1 LKLDADTFFRELF
14 GDELDPGHTLELREL
29 SRVDDGRRQRFF
41 SSVDEFI
48 EAAKNQV
55 EGWCLYH
62 GVNVRNGNQ
71 GTADAVKLV
80 TSIWADVDDK
90 NFTDGRRGAVAAIK
104 DFPIPPTV
112 VVDSGHG
119 LQPYWLLKEPEALEN
134 PGEFRRTLRGV
145 QRRIGSDIV
154 DDLPRILR
162 CPGTINYKAE
172 PVDCKVIFADFS
184 RRFCISDFVDFAE
197 PDEGPRKSAEP
208 VDGDITENRNK
219 ALFSLAGSMR
229 RRGMSSAA
237 ILAALLTENARRCKP
252 PMDESE
258 VREIARKGAKYEPGD
273 PVAANRPSA
282 STGDWRLYDLA
293 ELPTVEVPPLRW
305 IVDGLI
311 PEGGIGWL
319 SGPPKESKSLLALD
333 LVIHLAHAQPWIGRY
348 RVEPMNSLYI
358 AREDP
363 LRRLK
368 ERAAEINSGYGYPD
382 IPAGRALFLVREKF
396 TLTSEKSLEWLETE
410 AKRTG
415 ARLLILDVLNR
426 MVPDL
431 DELSAKDMAVMVSVL
446 EIINR
451 DLGLTV
457 LCLDHTRK
465 PQGPKSGRNRQDANP
480 FDLKGSIAKYG
491 AADFMLCL
499 ARTEQDGR
507 LQLYA
512 ENKDADERPH
522 ILLDVSPKDS
532 GEPKFTF
539 AGDVE
544 SLAENSK
551 KTAADNREKI
561 KNLMA
566 DGVNRRAGDV
576 GRAVGMHR
584 NTARTHLNALVDA
597 GELDSFD
604 GWYGTPSCAPK
615 ERAN

>member
-1 LKLDADTFFRELF
+1 
-14 GDELDPGHTLELREL
+14 
-29 SRVDDGRRQRFF
+29 
-41 SSVDEFI
+41 
-48 EAAKNQV
+48 
-55 EGWCLYH
+55 
-62 GVNVRNGNQ
+62 
-71 GTADAVKLV
+71 
-80 TSIWADVDDK
+80 
-90 NFTDGRRGAVAAIK
+90 
-104 DFPIPPTV
+104 
-112 VVDSGHG
+112 
-119 LQPYWLLKEPEALEN
+119 
-134 PGEFRRTLRGV
+134 
-145 QRRIGSDIV
+145 
-154 DDLPRILR
+154 
-162 CPGTINYKAE
+162 
-172 PVDCKVIFADFS
+172 
-184 RRFCISDFVDFAE
+184 
-197 PDEGPRKSAEP
+197 
-208 VDGDITENRNK
+208 
-219 ALFSLAGSMR
+219 
-229 RRGMSSAA
+229 
-237 ILAALLTENARRCKP
+237 
-252 PMDESE
+252 
-258 VREIARKGAKYEPGD
+258 
-273 PVAANRPSA
+273 
-282 STGDWRLYDLA
+282 LYDLA

-451 DLGLTV
+451 DMGLTV

-507 LQLYA
+507 LQLYC

-522 ILLDVSPKDS
+522 ILLGRESEGFGRTEVHVRGRRREPGREQQEDGRRQP
-532 GEPKFTF
+532 GEDQKPHGGRSEPPRRGRRKGRRHASKHRTNPLERPGRRGGAGLLRRMVWDAVLCTEREGQLNQQLKCTRGRLVQCTFT
-539 AGDVE
+539 D
-544 SLAENSK
+544 AERRLNEPLRVGLHNCTTPYIEAVHLCSYRQNRNS
-551 KTAADNREKI
+551 TILVGLNTH
-561 KNLMA
+561 
-566 DGVNRRAGDV
+566 V
-576 GRAVGMHR
+576 GRAV
-584 NTARTHLNALVDA
+584 
-597 GELDSFD
+597 E
-604 GWYGTPSCAPK
+604 
-615 ERAN
+615 